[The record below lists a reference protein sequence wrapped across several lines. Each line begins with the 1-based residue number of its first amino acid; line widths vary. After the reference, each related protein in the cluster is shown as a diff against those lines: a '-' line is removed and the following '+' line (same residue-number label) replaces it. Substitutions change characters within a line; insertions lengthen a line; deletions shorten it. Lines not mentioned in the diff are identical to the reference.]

1 MSHSSAAYLRLFTV
15 FAVLLA
21 VAASPAQAW
30 EKPFRFSITGHGEVK
45 TEPDIAYLTLGT
57 QTREKTAAEALAA
70 NTKAMRAVFDLLK
83 SEFDIA
89 EKDMATSNFAITP
102 VYERYPQKPGHPTP
116 PPKLVAYD
124 VSNTL
129 TVRVRDLE
137 KLGRIIDAVVRAG
150 ANRVQGLSF
159 GVSNRSKLLDEA
171 RRKAVADAK
180 ARAKLYA
187 EAVGFALGPVVEVR
201 EGGVR
206 PLPVRRG
213 RFMAKAMMAEEA
225 APVPV
230 ARGEQS
236 MRVDVTITWLARSE

>member
-1 MSHSSAAYLRLFTV
+1 MQRSAVVFSRLF
-15 FAVLLA
+15 FALVMLFI
-21 VAASPAQAW
+21 AAAAPARAW

-45 TEPDIAYLTLGT
+45 AEPDIAYLTLGT
-57 QTREKTAAEALAA
+57 QTRAKTAAEALAA

-116 PPKLVAYD
+116 SPKLVAYD

-150 ANRVQGLSF
+150 ANRVQGIGF
-159 GVSNRSKLLDEA
+159 GFSDRRKLLDEA

-187 EAVGFALGPVVEVR
+187 EAVGFTLGPVVEVR
-201 EGGVR
+201 EGGVQ

-213 RFMAKAMMAEEA
+213 RFMAKAMMAEAA

-236 MRVDVTITWLARSE
+236 VRVDVTITWLARSE

>member
-1 MSHSSAAYLRLFTV
+1 MRGSIVSAFRLFLALAALFTV
-15 FAVLLA
+15 ATE
-21 VAASPAQAW
+21 PARAW

-45 TEPDIAYLTLGT
+45 AAPDVAYLMLGT
-57 QTREKTAAEALAA
+57 QTRAKTAAEALAA

-83 SEFDIA
+83 SKFGVA

-102 VYERYPQKPGHPTP
+102 VYEHYPQQPGKPTP

-124 VSNTL
+124 VANTL

-137 KLGRIIDAVVRAG
+137 KLGGIIDAVVRAG
-150 ANRVQGLSF
+150 ANRVQGISF
-159 GVSNRSKLLDEA
+159 GFSNRRKLLDEA
-171 RRKAVADAK
+171 RKRAVEDAK

-187 EAVGFALGPVVEVR
+187 EAVGFTLGPVVEVR

-206 PLPVRRG
+206 PLPVRRMKFA
-213 RFMAKAMMAEEA
+213 RAMAMEAA

-236 MRVDVTITWLARSE
+236 MSIDVTITWLARSE